1 MKEDDDICN
10 EALAAIIKQMVRE
23 DPELYKQIV
32 KAIPESAD
40 YFRER
45 WEEDFGTIIDVST
58 FTDEELIDATFAINQ
73 IRMSKIRKG
82 DRIREV
88 AKILRIKPHLLH

>member
-10 EALAAIIKQMVRE
+10 EALAAIIRRMVRK
-23 DPELYKQIV
+23 DPEMYKQIV

-58 FTDEELIDATFAINQ
+58 FTDEELIDATFAINK
-73 IRMSKIRKG
+73 IGRSEIRKE
-82 DRIREV
+82 DRIKEV
-88 AKILRIKPHLLH
+88 AKILKIKPRLLH

>member
-1 MKEDDDICN
+1 MKEDDDIYN
-10 EALAAIIKQMVRE
+10 EALAAIIRKIVRE
-23 DPELYKQIV
+23 DPEAYKQIV

-58 FTDEELIDATFAINQ
+58 FTDEELIDATFAISK
-73 IRMSKIRKG
+73 IRMSEIRQE

-88 AKILRIKPHLLH
+88 AKILRIKPRLLH

>member
-1 MKEDDDICN
+1 MKEDDDIGN
-10 EALAAIIKQMVRE
+10 EALAAIIRQMVKE

-73 IRMSKIRKG
+73 ISMSEIRKE